1 MLEASGFETPKAAV
15 SEASMTP
22 PTAPL
27 TAETEVNTT
36 SEADPTSQTKSP
48 DCAPKGKVS
57 AKVNAYIDK
66 VAATPLPG
74 DMIRD
79 TGRRLS
85 NPSPQARKL
94 SFSPLESPSYVPRS
108 VQSNRLSLPQIDPKL
123 LPPLA
128 SKDVQ
133 ANKPNPEEYKDKIKS
148 IRETFEK
155 KSLSA
160 GGSSLVFGEA
170 FREKQRSETLTGK
183 QKVKEAVSNL
193 RGFDQVLL
201 EQGKSAMGEV
211 DTSSLGKTFVFEGM
225 SEEQHMG
232 SSLVDFQN
240 IEYSGYVFLVHRT
253 RGKGFVK

>member
-1 MLEASGFETPKAAV
+1 MKTANETN
-15 SEASMTP
+15 S
-22 PTAPL
+22 
-27 TAETEVNTT
+27 T
-36 SEADPTSQTKSP
+36 SETKSP
-48 DCAPKGKVS
+48 GCAPKGKVS

-66 VAATPLPG
+66 VATTPLPG
-74 DMIRD
+74 DRIKD
-79 TGRRLS
+79 QGRRLS

-128 SKDVQ
+128 SKDTQ

-183 QKVKEAVSNL
+183 QKAKEAVSNL
-193 RGFDQVLL
+193 RGFDQVMF

-225 SEEQHMG
+225 SEDQHVG
-232 SSLVDFQN
+232 IPLVDFQN
-240 IEYSGYVFLVHRT
+240 IEYAGYVFLVHRT
-253 RGKGFVK
+253 RGKELLINCKRKQSQLVTDPSSYSHCLWPHVPQGYCC